1 MIFTK
6 PIGAAFFALVVLF
19 AAFTHGAEAGSQIES
34 DIEVIQSEIQTA
46 QKAFGHVRK
55 SKGKNTQELDASI
68 ERLRSRINALNAS
81 LKDSKPGYGISL
93 KNVTKSA
100 SHLNGYLRSLE
111 KARAQS
117 DWRAVERDL
126 QRLNSSAKGL
136 HSAAL
141 NIPEAP
147 DTASRTPPKPPTV
160 GTSGSPDS
168 AYTPKPKPAYKPRT
182 VVPHKPPLPVTPGPG
197 PKGPD
202 DPRFAM
208 PPAPVEEPEPPPPPD
223 DGGRYSASPMSLE
236 EPRGPAGPPM
246 ARKPAQ
252 PPVSARDNIPKPK
265 PISLRNGTKMYFASG
280 QSRIQDRGPVDLPD
294 KLSVKKPRPLSKA
307 QISEAIS
314 HIRQAY
320 NVTPKSTTGSSEESG
335 SLQPVITLSPIQ
347 QKSDHRSADVGG
359 RTVGYRD
366 CFYELEKGDH
376 YPWGYDIN
384 APGGRAGAKNEDRI
398 YCKYESELWIDPD
411 NSEVII
417 PRHYESQIIFHILL
431 FPDVIYLA
439 DITITGHKPVLN
451 GEIMEPIDNHILYV
465 FTKEDFSGPS
475 SWSLNRLHMYCL
487 DEDDRSRSF
496 LRFNKIEIYQIN

>member
-1 MIFTK
+1 MIFSK
-6 PIGAAFFALVVLF
+6 PIGAAFFALVVML
-19 AAFTHGAEAGSQIES
+19 AAFTHGAEAGSPMES
-34 DIEVIQSEIQTA
+34 DIEAVQSEIQTA

-68 ERLRSRINALNAS
+68 ERLRSRMNALNAS

-100 SHLNGYLRSLE
+100 GQLNGYFRSLE

-147 DTASRTPPKPPTV
+147 DIASRTPPKPPTV
-160 GTSGSPDS
+160 GTSGSPNT
-168 AYTPKPKPAYKPRT
+168 AYAPKPKPAYKPRT

-236 EPRGPAGPPM
+236 EPRGPASPPM

-280 QSRIQDRGPVDLPD
+280 KSRIEERGPVGLPD
-294 KLSVKKPRPLSKA
+294 KLSEKKPGTLSKA
-307 QISEAIS
+307 QISEAIG

-320 NVTPKSTTGSSEESG
+320 KVTPKSTTESSGESG
-335 SLQPVITLSPIQ
+335 SLQPVITLSPTQ
-347 QKSDHRSADVGG
+347 PKSDVRCVDIGG
-359 RTVGYRD
+359 VRMCYQNS
-366 CFYELEKGDH
+366 FYELEAGDH
-376 YPWGYDIN
+376 YPWELSTST
-384 APGGRAGAKNEDRI
+384 PGQITGLKNEDRI
-398 YCKYESELWIDPD
+398 YCKYESELVSDD
-411 NSEVII
+411 YGVYI
-417 PRHYESQIIFHILL
+417 PRYAKSQIIFKLQLHADI
-431 FPDVIYLA
+431 IYLA

-451 GEIMEPIDNHILYV
+451 GEIMEPINNHILYV
-465 FTKEDFSGPS
+465 FTTEDFPGS
-475 SWSLNRLHMYCL
+475 SPPAWGSYFLPMYCL
-487 DEDDRSRSF
+487 DEDDYSRSY
-496 LRFNKIEIYQIN
+496 LRFNKIEIYQVN